1 FAEATVLSCFFF
13 FFQAEDGIR
22 DFHVTGVQTCALPIY
37 GLMGVYLY
45 LIIRRAIEPEVSKGL
60 LAMIGI
66 SVLISILDPRINLIA
81 HLGGLVTGFLL
92 TGILLRLKP

>member
-1 FAEATVLSCFFF
+1 
-13 FFQAEDGIR
+13 
-22 DFHVTGVQTCALPIY
+22 
-37 GLMGVYLY
+37 
-45 LIIRRAIEPEVSKGL
+45 
-60 LAMIGI
+60 MIGI